1 MFFLGFLN
9 DTLISF
15 KIIQSIYLLS
25 ISLLILISLITY
37 SMIDTILI
45 DASLKQQLVTANRK
59 LEEIT
64 SQLEQRIQ
72 NRTIEL
78 QDQAEFFQSLIK
90 NNPVGIAIMDNDETI
105 IQTNAMFTEI
115 FGYEQHETPGEILDN
130 LIAPPERYQAAV
142 GLTQQIMN
150 LEKIN
155 VIDVRKTKHGD
166 RVTVEI
172 LGVPVV
178 VKGKKVGGLGI
189 YQDITNRIAAEKQLK
204 ENEASYRSLFYDSP
218 ISLIE
223 EDYSEARKKLFE
235 LKEQGI
241 KNIREY
247 LILHPEQLE
256 EILSKIKIIKVNNAA
271 VQLYKAKDQ
280 FELLTNLQ
288 TIIPETAYPILAKQL
303 ETILNGFSH
312 VTSEVDNNDLNGD
325 IIHTIIHLTIA
336 PGYENNWEKVFVSI
350 IDNTER
356 KINQQY
362 LEYLSSHDQ
371 LTGLA
376 NRTLLFERL
385 QHAIKNA
392 HRNQTSIAVF
402 FIDLDGFKTINDL
415 HGHYIGDQLLTQAA
429 KRLTTSLRD
438 SDTISRVGGD
448 EFVLILE
455 NFKEPEILPMVAD
468 KILKII
474 ARPYQIEDINCQITT
489 SIGIS
494 LYPKHSDNPEELI
507 SLADT
512 AMYEAKHLG
521 KNQFFIVP

>member
-1 MFFLGFLN
+1 
-9 DTLISF
+9 
-15 KIIQSIYLLS
+15 
-25 ISLLILISLITY
+25 
-37 SMIDTILI
+37 
-45 DASLKQQLVTANRK
+45 
-59 LEEIT
+59 
-64 SQLEQRIQ
+64 
-72 NRTIEL
+72 
-78 QDQAEFFQSLIK
+78 
-90 NNPVGIAIMDNDETI
+90 MDNNEKI

-115 FGYEQHETPGEILDN
+115 FGYEQHETPGQDLDC

-142 GLTQQIMN
+142 GFTQQIMN

-155 VIDVRKTKHGD
+155 AVDVRKTKNGD
-166 RVTVEI
+166 KVTVDI

-218 ISLIE
+218 IPLIE
-223 EDYSEARKKLFE
+223 EDYSEARKILLE
-235 LKEQGI
+235 LKEEGT
-241 KNIREY
+241 KNIRDF
-247 LILHPEQLE
+247 LIQHPEQLK
-256 EILSKIKIIKVNNAA
+256 EILLKIKIIKVNNAA
-271 VQLYKAKDQ
+271 ILLYKAKNK
-280 FELLTNLQ
+280 FELLSNLNS
-288 TIIPETAYPILAKQL
+288 IIPKSAYPFIANQL
-303 ETILNGFSH
+303 ETLLLGSAQVI
-312 VTSEVDNNDLNGD
+312 SELDNQDLNGE
-325 IIHTIIHLTIA
+325 IIHAITHITIA
-336 PGYENNWEKVFVSI
+336 PGYEDSWEKVFVSI

-362 LEYLSSHDQ
+362 LEYLSTHDQ

-376 NRTLLFERL
+376 NRNLLFERL
-385 QHAIKNA
+385 QHAIKLA
-392 HRNQTSIAVF
+392 SRNETSIAVF

-415 HGHYIGDQLLTQAA
+415 HGHYIGDQLLIQAA

-474 ARPYQIEDINCQITT
+474 SRPYEIEELRCQITT

-494 LYPKHSDNPEELI
+494 LYPKHSNNPEELI

-512 AMYEAKHLG
+512 AMYEAKHNG
-521 KNQFFIVP
+521 KNQFFIAL